1 MQGRL
6 ILIALGILIVLSVIF
21 NEFLVSFNLL
31 EFFFTLIFLGYGLT
45 FFKKRNVGTLGSLIF
60 GIILLLDTFEL
71 FPTSLNFW
79 ELVLL
84 MIASYI
90 IAAGFKG
97 LFHIRKPHLKIN
109 KSIISENLPPKFIGD
124 TLDLS
129 TDVDWSSVTIDSS
142 KIETPVKV
150 KAVIDNDIYSFKKEY
165 DSSKVD
171 ILNKLKVSNVK
182 VPERAKITV
191 YLNENINYNYQA
203 KLNVS
208 VAFFDLRQ
216 IKTREVR
223 IKSTASKI
231 TLIPSQKDNTT
242 VDVDSEV
249 SAINIKLP
257 GDVALVLNH
266 VGDLNFKN
274 FGRMYQREDG
284 TYVSD
289 NFSEASYTCYLNI
302 SSEISRL
309 NIEFI

>member
-1 MQGRL
+1 MHGRI

-21 NEFLVSFNLL
+21 NEFLVSFNLI
-31 EFFFTLIFLGYGLT
+31 EFFFAVIFLANGIT

-60 GIILLLDTFEL
+60 GIILILDTFEL

-79 ELVLL
+79 QLVLL

-90 IAAGFKG
+90 IAAGFSG
-97 LFHIRKPHLKIN
+97 LFHIRKPHIRIN
-109 KSIISENLPPKFIGD
+109 KSIISENLPPKFTGN
-124 TLDLS
+124 TLELT
-129 TDVDWSSVTIDSS
+129 TDVDWSSLTIDSS
-142 KIETPVKV
+142 KIDSPVKV
-150 KAVIDNDIYSFKKEY
+150 KAVIDNDIYSFRKEH
-165 DSSKVD
+165 DNSKVD
-171 ILNKLKVSNVK
+171 IFNKLKVSNVK

-191 YLNENINYNYQA
+191 YLNENIYYNYRA
-203 KLNVS
+203 ELNVS
-208 VAFFDLRQ
+208 TAFFDLRQ

-231 TLIPSQKDNTT
+231 TLIPSQNDNTS

-249 SAINIKLP
+249 SSINIKLP
-257 GDVALVLNH
+257 QDVALVLNH
-266 VGDLNFKN
+266 IGDLNFKN

-289 NFSEASYTCYLNI
+289 NFSEAFYTCYLNI

>member
-1 MQGRL
+1 MAGRV

-21 NEFLVSFNLL
+21 NEFLVSFSLI
-31 EFFFTLIFLGYGLT
+31 EFFFGVIFFGYGLS
-45 FFKKRNVGTLGSLIF
+45 FFKRRNVGTLGSLIF
-60 GIILLLDTFEL
+60 GIILMIDTFEL
-71 FPTSLNFW
+71 FPSSLDFW
-79 ELVLL
+79 QLVLL

-90 IAAGFKG
+90 IAAGFSG
-97 LFHIRKPHLKIN
+97 VFHIRKPHLKVN
-109 KSIISENLPPKFIGD
+109 KSIISENLPPKFTGD

-142 KIETPVKV
+142 KIDTPVKV
-150 KAVIDNDIYSFKKEY
+150 KAVIDNDIYSFRKEY

-182 VPERAKITV
+182 VPERAKITL
-191 YLNENINYNYQA
+191 YLNENINYNYRA

-223 IKSTASKI
+223 VKSTASKI

-249 SAINIKLP
+249 SSINIKLP
-257 GDVALVLNH
+257 RDVALVLNH

-274 FGRMYQREDG
+274 FERMFQREDG

-302 SSEISRL
+302 SSEISHL
-309 NIEFI
+309 NVEFM